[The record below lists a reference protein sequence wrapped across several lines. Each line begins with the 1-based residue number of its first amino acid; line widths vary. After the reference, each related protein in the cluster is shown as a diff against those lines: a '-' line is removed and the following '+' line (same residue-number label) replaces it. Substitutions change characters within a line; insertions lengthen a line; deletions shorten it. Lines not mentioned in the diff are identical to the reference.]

1 MTLPPLP
8 AAPPAVQ
15 RLLDH
20 PKFGSGIGFQ
30 RMQALL
36 GQLPNPAWSTHL
48 DALKVTGSK
57 GKGSTAA
64 VAAEILRQLGL
75 KTGLYT
81 SPHLLRFNERI
92 RINQNDINEADLV
105 EACTWYD
112 SAAKAYQQA
121 FPNDHFAAFEAFTA
135 VALHHFSHHHVQ
147 AVVAEAGIGGRY
159 DTTRTFPGTTV
170 ALTSVELE
178 HCELLGHQPEF
189 IAYDK
194 ADLCPAGGTLVVGRI
209 EPELVRRLRAY
220 TRDRGIQLVDIRA
233 EAEVGEVEF
242 VDWRMRFSLRCL
254 GCDFGRL
261 ETPLLGEHQ
270 AWNIAVAATA
280 VRNWLHRHRSE
291 VGVEQEQFREA
302 VRNAAASVK
311 WPGRLERLSLQP
323 ETIID
328 VGHTPQSMRAI
339 VAALRSMPSDKP
351 VLLVTGVS
359 YNKDIRGVLA
369 ELLPV
374 ADAVVCTAAWY
385 KGAPATEIE
394 QHVRALRPDVPVQVI
409 PTLEEATAYAL
420 ERATRENARV
430 LFAGGLFLAI
440 EAMATLQHIDP
451 RSLRFA

>member
-1 MTLPPLP
+1 MILTPLP
-8 AAPPAVQ
+8 AAPPPVQ
-15 RLLDH
+15 RLLEH

-30 RMQALL
+30 RMQGLL
-36 GQLPNPAWSTHL
+36 AQLPNPDWAARL

-64 VAAEILRQLGL
+64 VAAEILRHLGL
-75 KTGLYT
+75 DTGLYT

-92 RINQNDINEADLV
+92 RINHNDIDDAALL
-105 EACTWYD
+105 EACTWYE
-112 SAAKAYQQA
+112 SAAKAYQEA
-121 FPNDHFAAFEAFTA
+121 FPADSFAAFEAFTA
-135 VALHHFSHHHVQ
+135 VALHHFSRNRVQ
-147 AVVAEAGIGGRY
+147 ALVAEAGIGGRY
-159 DTTRTFPGTTV
+159 DTTRTFPGATV

-178 HCELLGHQPEF
+178 HCELLGHKTEF

-209 EPELVRRLRAY
+209 DPELVRRLRAY
-220 TRDRGIQLVDIRA
+220 TRDRGIRIIDICQ
-233 EAEVGEVEF
+233 EAEVSDVEF
-242 VDWRMRFSLRCL
+242 VDWRMRFTLRCQGL
-254 GCDFGRL
+254 DFGRL

-270 AWNIAVAATA
+270 AWNIAVAAAA
-280 VRNWLHRHRSE
+280 VRDWLRRHRPE
-291 VGVEQEQFREA
+291 IGEDQFREA
-302 VRNAAASVK
+302 VRNGTSSVK
-311 WPGRLERLSLQP
+311 WPGRLQRLSLQP
-323 ETIID
+323 EAIID

-374 ADAVVCTAAWY
+374 ADAVICTAAWY
-385 KGAPATEIE
+385 KGAPATDIE
-394 QHVRALRPDVPVQVI
+394 RHVLALRPEVPAQVI
-409 PTLEEATAYAL
+409 PTIEEATALAL
-420 ERATRENARV
+420 ERANRENARV

-440 EAMATLQHIDP
+440 EAMATLRNLDP

>member
-1 MTLPPLP
+1 MTLSPLP
-8 AAPPAVQ
+8 PAPPAVQ
-15 RLLDH
+15 RLLEH

-36 GQLPNPAWSTHL
+36 EQLPNPDWSTHL

-64 VAAEILRQLGL
+64 VAAEMLRHLGL
-75 KTGLYT
+75 DTGLYT

-92 RINQNDINEADLV
+92 RINRNDIDDPALV
-105 EACTWYD
+105 EACTWYE
-112 SAAKAYQQA
+112 SAAASYRKD
-121 FPNDHFAAFEAFTA
+121 FPGDSFAAFEAFTA
-135 VALHHFSHHHVQ
+135 VALHHFSRNRVH
-147 AVVAEAGIGGRY
+147 ALVAEAGIGGRY

-178 HCELLGHQPEF
+178 HRELLGDQPEF

-209 EPELVRRLRAY
+209 DPDLVRRLRAY
-220 TRDRGIQLVDIRA
+220 TRDRGIQLIDICRD
-233 EAEVGEVEF
+233 AEVQDVGF
-242 VDWRMRFSLRCL
+242 VDWRMHFSLRCQDI
-254 GCDFGRL
+254 DFGRL

-270 AWNIAVAATA
+270 AWNIAVAAAA
-280 VRNWLHRHRSE
+280 VRSWLRRNRPDL
-291 VGVEQEQFREA
+291 GTDRFREA
-302 VRNAAASVK
+302 VRQAAASVA

-323 ETIID
+323 EAIID

-339 VAALRSMPSDKP
+339 VDTLRRMPSSRP

-374 ADAVVCTAAWY
+374 ADAVICTAAWY

-394 QHVRALRPDVPVQVI
+394 RHVLALRPEVPVQVV
-409 PTLEEATAYAL
+409 PTIEEATRLAL
-420 ERATRENARV
+420 ERATRENSRV

-440 EAMATLQHIDP
+440 EAMATLRHLDA